1 MSLVDLL
8 SFGYLLKRL
17 RKTAQLTQEALA
29 ERAKLSAKEISALE
43 CGTRRHPR
51 PATVQALANALHLS
65 QSDRVLFEA
74 AARRQVRRKVDDSTA
89 QGGAAAPAPQGSDA
103 YVLDDR
109 LVVGGRMI
117 RWIVLQRARY
127 QRGSIH
133 CSYDPAAVPLAPD
146 LARLLSEYQRDWE
159 ERREKRGE
167 VGFPYN
173 AEMYK
178 LKRFQME
185 YRHRGSRGEEVSELF
200 LEFGPTDY
208 LTQIVTDLNV
218 DDPIRNQ
225 YAAAVDLKELPVPE
239 FASGMSVNL
248 SLITS
253 DHFLIATRGSRQ
265 AFVAG
270 GSFKASV
277 GENLLRSEDAA
288 PDGAPDPFAAARRG
302 VLEEIGVDL
311 RPEDIAFSAFGVNPH
326 LCQYTLTGTIWLKQ
340 TRAEIAN
347 IRRKGIP
354 KGKWENSQLYF
365 VPFDLERVA
374 RFALHHWE
382 RWFPTGL
389 ATIVMSLL
397 DAGYSPEA
405 IDAAF
410 ERIAAE

>member
-1 MSLVDLL
+1 MALVDLL
-8 SFGYLLKRL
+8 SFGDLLKRF
-17 RKTAQLTQEALA
+17 RKAAHFTQEALA

-43 CGTRRHPR
+43 CGIRRHPR
-51 PATVQALANALHLS
+51 PATVVALATALRLS
-65 QSDRVLFEA
+65 QRDRALFEA
-74 AARRQVRRKVDDSTA
+74 VARSQVRRGVSALTA
-89 QGGAAAPAPQGSDA
+89 QGSAAAPAPPGSDA
-103 YVLDDR
+103 YALDDR

-159 ERREKRGE
+159 ERRARRGA

-185 YRHRGSRGEEVSELF
+185 HHHRRSGGEEVSELF

-208 LTQIVTDLNV
+208 FTQIITDFNV
-218 DDPIRNQ
+218 DHPVRNQ

-265 AFVAG
+265 AFVAR
-270 GSFKASV
+270 GSFNASV
-277 GENLLRSEDAA
+277 GEHLLRPEDAA

-311 RPEDIAFSAFGVNPH
+311 KPEDIAFSAFGVNPH
-326 LCQYTLTGTIWLKQ
+326 LCQYALTGTIWLKQ
-340 TRAEIAN
+340 TRAEIAT
-347 IRRKGIP
+347 IRRQGIP
-354 KGKWENSQLYF
+354 RGKWENSQLYF
-365 VPFDLERVA
+365 VPFDLEHVA

-405 IDAAF
+405 IDVAF
-410 ERIAAE
+410 EHIAAE